1 MSGKTYSYS
10 TTPTGQETL
19 VTTTEQL
26 IEVNQSPTLPSVVEP
41 RSFCCQDFNNFVE
54 EEKGRR
60 HESINQV
67 QKFAMAWEK
76 ILQEESEKNV
86 ASLYEKLQESLETI
100 QTALSSV
107 ETSEGQLQKV
117 VSFSLSL
124 FLVSLSYFFCSCS
137 LPSSKSSAS
146 SPSPRPPSRTP
157 TLSREE
163 KRKMRKWSKVKLCFM
178 LHQSRAKTLMFS

>member
-1 MSGKTYSYS
+1 MSDRTYSYS

-41 RSFCCQDFNNFVE
+41 RSYFCQDFNNFVE
-54 EEKGRR
+54 EEKERR

-76 ILQEESEKNV
+76 TLQEESEKNV

-107 ETSEGQLQKV
+107 ETSEQQLQKV
-117 VSFSLSL
+117 VSF
-124 FLVSLSYFFCSCS
+124 FLVNLSDSSSFVPAVSRHRS
-137 LPSSKSSAS
+137 VRLPVRAQCLQGGHRHCTGRRK
-146 SPSPRPPSRTP
+146 
-157 TLSREE
+157 E
-163 KRKMRKWSKVKLCFM
+163 K
-178 LHQSRAKTLMFS
+178 